1 MGYRGYQGR
10 GGGASTFLKIIVCIL
25 AILVVGGGGYLLA
38 LNNGGALP
46 SWLPQGQTTDTPQT
60 PASDTPTQEPDP
72 SDSPEPSPTPSQ
84 ALETEEIRAVDV
96 TVSQLLDGSAQT
108 LAQQTGCDAVVVEVK
123 GEWGKLQW
131 PSQASLARQ
140 LGTVSTTQSLTQAL
154 NALAAQ
160 DIYLVA
166 RVDCFRDQALAA
178 ANVGSSLLMT
188 RGGNRWYDS
197 MGMSWVSPVNTQV
210 RQYLVDLCVELSEM
224 GFDELVLDSAYFP
237 DQGEVHV
244 LAQSTNYPD
253 TRATVVEQFWQ
264 EVIWKDV
271 DFLFVDMP
279 PGTGDVPLTVFQSL
293 PVDGVVV
300 VTAPQTLVGMI
311 VTKAVR
317 MAEMMKVPV
326 LGLVE
331 NYSFFRCPDCGGEH
345 PIFGAS
351 TIDALGA
358 ELNLPVLAKLPLDSS
373 LANAMD
379 QGTVEGY
386 TPNPLAQV
394 AAQLD
399 AE

>member
-10 GGGASTFLKIIVCIL
+10 GGGASTFLKLIVCIL

-46 SWLPQGQTTDTPQT
+46 SWLPQGQTTDTP
-60 PASDTPTQEPDP
+60 TQEPAP

-84 ALETEEIRAVDV
+84 APETEEIRAVDV

-123 GEWGKLQW
+123 GEGGKLQW
-131 PSQASLARQ
+131 PSQAALARQ

-154 NALAAQ
+154 SALSAQ

-178 ANVGSSLLMT
+178 ANVGGSLLMA
-188 RGGNRWYDS
+188 RSGNRWYDF

-210 RQYLVDLCVELSEM
+210 RQYLVELCVELSQM

-244 LAQSTNYPD
+244 LAQSTNYPQ

-264 EVIWKDV
+264 EVTQALEGSQV
-271 DFLFVDMP
+271 RLSAQVR
-279 PGTGDVPLTVFQSL
+279 GDS
-293 PVDGVVV
+293 
-300 VTAPQTLVGMI
+300 
-311 VTKAVR
+311 
-317 MAEMMKVPV
+317 
-326 LGLVE
+326 LVE
-331 NYSFFRCPDCGGEH
+331 GGVTS
-345 PIFGAS
+345 G
-351 TIDALGA
+351 
-358 ELNLPVLAKLPLDSS
+358 
-373 LANAMD
+373 M
-379 QGTVEGY
+379 
-386 TPNPLAQV
+386 TPQLLAQYTQRV
-394 AAQLD
+394 WVTLNKATTQTQVTRALTQAGMDPSRQLVVQEAASGQTIW
-399 AE
+399 E

>member
-46 SWLPQGQTTDTPQT
+46 SWLPQGQTTDTP
-60 PASDTPTQEPDP
+60 TQEPAP
-72 SDSPEPSPTPSQ
+72 SDSPQPSPTPSQ
-84 ALETEEIRAVDV
+84 APETEEIRAVDV

-108 LAQQTGCDAVVVEVK
+108 LAQQTGCDAVVVQVK
-123 GEWGKLQW
+123 GEGGELQW
-131 PSQASLARQ
+131 PSQAALARQ

-154 NALAAQ
+154 SALSAQ

-178 ANVGSSLLMT
+178 ANVGGSLLMT
-188 RGGNRWYDS
+188 RSGNRWYDF

-210 RQYLVDLCVELSEM
+210 RQYLVELCVELSQM

-264 EVIWKDV
+264 EVTQALEGSQV
-271 DFLFVDMP
+271 RLSAQVR
-279 PGTGDVPLTVFQSL
+279 GDS
-293 PVDGVVV
+293 
-300 VTAPQTLVGMI
+300 
-311 VTKAVR
+311 
-317 MAEMMKVPV
+317 
-326 LGLVE
+326 LVE
-331 NYSFFRCPDCGGEH
+331 GGVTS
-345 PIFGAS
+345 G
-351 TIDALGA
+351 
-358 ELNLPVLAKLPLDSS
+358 
-373 LANAMD
+373 M
-379 QGTVEGY
+379 
-386 TPNPLAQV
+386 TPQLLAQYTQRV
-394 AAQLD
+394 WVTLNKATTQTQVTRALTQAGMDPSRQLVVQEAASGQTIW
-399 AE
+399 E